1 MNAARPCTPGKVPR
15 QQHMGPGVDSLEQS
29 LAQVSG
35 ADQLLV
41 DNDMYLDSVPEDALQ
56 QEAARARL
64 QDWGSHGGSW
74 G

>member
-41 DNDMYLDSVPEDALQ
+41 DNDADISPEAYSGKVTFSLVT
-56 QEAARARL
+56 
-64 QDWGSHGGSW
+64 
-74 G
+74 